1 MGVFFTLFLL
11 FFVPILA
18 TSLPVLGQGVVLFD
32 LIHDPPNPLV
42 GFVKG
47 IALGLV
53 IDDLWVVSRPA
64 LLDEQFSAL
73 RARPDAVPVVAEW
86 NRYST

>member
-1 MGVFFTLFLL
+1 LGVFFTLFLV
-11 FFVPILA
+11 FCVPILA

-32 LIHDPPNPLV
+32 LIHDPPNPLL

-53 IDDLWVVSRPA
+53 IDDLKVATGPA
-64 LLDEQFSAL
+64 LLDE
-73 RARPDAVPVVAEW
+73 
-86 NRYST
+86 